1 MIERA
6 GPTAAAK
13 VTDKAGN
20 IKYVSTDGIVID
32 TIAPQVSGVESNQ
45 TYTKTQ
51 TFTVTDN
58 NLDTVKVDGQTD
70 ESTNCRYT
78 LVPKKGTY
86 KIEVTDKSGNKTT
99 LNNITVNWEKV
110 KKPTVESKV

>member
-1 MIERA
+1 MSCIYFA
-6 GPTAAAK
+6 FYCWFFNFFPVTVILFNVIYAK

-58 NLDTVKVDGQTD
+58 NLDTVKVDDKVVT
-70 ESTNCRYT
+70 SYT

-99 LNNITVNWEKV
+99 LNNIC
-110 KKPTVESKV
+110 S

>member
-1 MIERA
+1 MPRL
-6 GPTAAAK
+6 
-13 VTDKAGN
+13 TDKAGN

-58 NLDTVKVDGQTD
+58 NLDTVKVDGKTV
-70 ESTNCRYT
+70 ESTNGSYT
-78 LVPKKGTY
+78 LVPKKEH
-86 KIEVTDKSGNKTT
+86 IQ
-99 LNNITVNWEKV
+99 
-110 KKPTVESKV
+110 SK